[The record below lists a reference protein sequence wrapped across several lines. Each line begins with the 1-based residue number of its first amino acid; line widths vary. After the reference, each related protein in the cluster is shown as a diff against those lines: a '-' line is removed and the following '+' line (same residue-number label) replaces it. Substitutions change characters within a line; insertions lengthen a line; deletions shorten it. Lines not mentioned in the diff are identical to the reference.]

1 MSVIVAYSAAA
12 TGSPLNKAT
21 PPKDSLNGTGKVI
34 ILRLTVSP
42 KIFPH
47 CGYDIPKAHQ
57 YFPLPPPD
65 APIFMPD
72 IETL

>member
-1 MSVIVAYSAAA
+1 MLPWLGLSIDDVASVMNLTLVYGI
-12 TGSPLNKAT
+12 GN
-21 PPKDSLNGTGKVI
+21 I
-34 ILRLTVSP
+34 ILVLAAPT
-42 KIFPH
+42 PH

>member
-12 TGSPLNKAT
+12 TGSPLNKAK
-21 PPKDSLNGTGKVI
+21 PPKHSLNETGKFI

-47 CGYDIPKAHQ
+47 CLLDSKCDIKCTVETHV
-57 YFPLPPPD
+57 
-65 APIFMPD
+65 PI
-72 IETL
+72 TKSGSC

>member
-1 MSVIVAYSAAA
+1 
-12 TGSPLNKAT
+12 LNKAT

-47 CGYDIPKAHQ
+47 CTKRKDDKNGKRI
-57 YFPLPPPD
+57 
-65 APIFMPD
+65 
-72 IETL
+72 